1 MITTMHDTTIDKK
14 MLLHDDKTILP
25 DEARLTETPYPPR
38 KTYVPSKEYV
48 WIAPGEDGFHEEYD
62 ED

>member
-1 MITTMHDTTIDKK
+1 MFMAIQDTRLDKK
-14 MLLHDDKTILP
+14 LLLPNEKPILP
-25 DEARLTETPYPPR
+25 KNENSDR
-38 KTYVPSKEYV
+38 YVQKKAYIPSKEYV